1 MLMRRRVRR
10 LSDQKLV
17 ATACLRLLSSVPS
30 NVEMSRMC
38 EAGHKGRG
46 GAGTLSQLFTIA
58 YLIPGFCVSH
68 TFQGGNNVL

>member
-1 MLMRRRVRR
+1 MLMRRVRR

-30 NVEMSRMC
+30 NVEMSRVC
-38 EAGHKGRG
+38 EAGHRGKG

-58 YLIPGFCVSH
+58 YPDLL
-68 TFQGGNNVL
+68 TFQGGSNVF